1 MNLTDAIEIYVKRK
15 RSEGLVYTSSTWY
28 LVALGRQVG
37 NVSLERV
44 TAREI
49 STFLDGPRT
58 SSGTWVVKYRLIL
71 AFFDFWLARG
81 EIEVLPMPTMKRPT
95 RQQPFVRYIYAHSE
109 IRLLLNAVKRS
120 QNGVRCNT
128 APITLRTVLIFLYGT
143 GALVGEALRLL
154 VDDVDLKKGTVTIR
168 GTRFNRSRTIP
179 IGPDLKSVLEKYM
192 MSRQDTKDRHFF
204 LNKEGAGLKFSSFA
218 HTFRRLRRISGIRR
232 HDDASYQPRMYD
244 LRHTFAVH
252 RITAWI
258 KHGADLNRMLPA
270 LSVYM
275 GLAGLRSTEKYLS
288 LTPERFRAQLIKL
301 SSGGSKKKWRD
312 DPELMRFLSRL
323 SKDTGQNRF
332 VKPGA
337 PSQAR
342 KESLFQRPSE
352 QAPQIRRHDV

>member
-1 MNLTDAIEIYVKRK
+1 
-15 RSEGLVYTSSTWY
+15 
-28 LVALGRQVG
+28 
-37 NVSLERV
+37 
-44 TAREI
+44 
-49 STFLDGPRT
+49 
-58 SSGTWVVKYRLIL
+58 
-71 AFFDFWLARG
+71 
-81 EIEVLPMPTMKRPT
+81 
-95 RQQPFVRYIYAHSE
+95 
-109 IRLLLNAVKRS
+109 
-120 QNGVRCNT
+120 
-128 APITLRTVLIFLYGT
+128 
-143 GALVGEALRLL
+143 
-154 VDDVDLKKGTVTIR
+154 
-168 GTRFNRSRTIP
+168 
-179 IGPDLKSVLEKYM
+179 
-192 MSRQDTKDRHFF
+192 
-204 LNKEGAGLKFSSFA
+204 
-218 HTFRRLRRISGIRR
+218 
-232 HDDASYQPRMYD
+232 MYD